1 MKTRRNT
8 CVRITGIILLLII
21 LIAGASAQAVPAQ
34 TAGEKDA
41 GVTGEWLGQVSRLH
55 MTLKIERA
63 EGGLKATLISVDQGN
78 ISIPIDSTTFKADG
92 TLRIEMPAI
101 NANYEGRLN
110 ADGSE
115 IAGTFQQGGG
125 GSALVFRRPGA
136 GAPKFTLKP
145 RTVGRIAMEPCL
157 TSDGNSEALCGNYE
171 VFENRETKKGRRI
184 TLKIMFLPAKAGKP
198 EADPFFALAGGPG
211 QSATQA
217 FPGTAFVTR
226 VREQRDVVLVD
237 QRGTGGSNPLNCPVR
252 RGDDAQSLV
261 GEAFSLDRIR
271 ACRAESEKKADLT
284 QYTTAVF
291 IEDLDE
297 VRQAL
302 GYDRINLFGGSYGT
316 LAALVYLRRHE
327 DHVRSISLE
336 AVATPQYIMP
346 LPFARAIQNS
356 VDRLIARCAAD
367 AGCHKDYPDLESEF
381 KNIVAGLD
389 KAPAQFELNG
399 QQVTLPREIFV
410 SSLRS
415 LLYIPQFVSAFPLI
429 IHNAS
434 RGDWSIYGRIVLT
447 LGGSLEG
454 VIARGLSF
462 AVICTDSVPAI
473 TDAAIR
479 RDTEG
484 TYLGDSQVK
493 RYRQYCEAFGPL
505 GPASKDAHAP
515 VRSKVPALLIS
526 GALDPAT
533 PPEVSEYLLHDLT
546 NARLIVI
553 KEGTHGTGSPCIDGL
568 IAEFVKQGTA
578 KGLDASCTDQ
588 IHLPPFIGKAAG
600 K

>member
-1 MKTRRNT
+1 MRV
-8 CVRITGIILLLII
+8 CFTGIILMLTVFIT
-21 LIAGASAQAVPAQ
+21 GVSAQAAPAQ
-34 TAGEKDA
+34 TA

-55 MTLKIERA
+55 LTLKIEPVKI
-63 EGGLKATLISVDQGN
+63 EGKESGLHGTLITVDQGN
-78 ISIPIDSTTFKADG
+78 AAIPIDRVTFKADG
-92 TLRIEMPAI
+92 TLRLEMPAI
-101 NANYEGRLN
+101 NANYEGRLS
-110 ADGSE
+110 ADGTE
-115 IAGTFQQGGG
+115 ITGTFQQGGG
-125 GSALVFRRPGA
+125 QSALVFRRPGA
-136 GAPKFTLKP
+136 SAPKFTLQP
-145 RTVGRIAMEPCL
+145 RTVGRIALQPCL
-157 TSDGNSEALCGNYE
+157 TSDGNTEALCANYE

-184 TLKIMFLPAKAGKP
+184 GLRVMFLPAKTDKP

-217 FPGTAFVTR
+217 FPSVGFVTK

-237 QRGTGGSNPLNCPVR
+237 QRGTGGSNPLICPVR
-252 RGDDAQSLV
+252 RGDDPQSMV

-284 QYTTAVF
+284 QYTTSAF
-291 IEDLDE
+291 IEDLDD

-302 GYDRINLFGGSYGT
+302 GYDKINIFGGSYGT

-346 LPFARAIQNS
+346 LPFSKAIQNS

-367 AGCHKDYPDLESEF
+367 AGCHKDYPDLANEF
-381 KNIVAGLD
+381 KNIVDQLD
-389 KAPAQFELNG
+389 KSPAHFELNG
-399 QQVTLPREIFV
+399 QGVTLPREIFV
-410 SSLRS
+410 SSLRG

-429 IHNAS
+429 VHNAS
-434 RGDWSIYGRIVLT
+434 QGDWSLYGRIVLA
-447 LGGSLEG
+447 LGGSMEG

-462 AVICTDSVPAI
+462 SVICAESVPAF
-473 TDAAIR
+473 TEAAIR
-479 RDTEG
+479 RDTQG
-484 TYLGDSQVK
+484 TYLGDAQVR
-493 RYRQYCEAFGPL
+493 RYRQYCDAFGPV
-505 GPASKDAHAP
+505 GSAPKDFYAP
-515 VRSKVPALLIS
+515 VRSKAPALLIS

-533 PPEVSEYLLHDLT
+533 PPEMSEQIMHDLT
-546 NARLIVI
+546 NARLVVI

-568 IAEFVKQGTA
+568 IAEFVKQGSA

-588 IHLPPFIGKAAG
+588 IHLPPFAPRPAG